1 VSPAANEALWVV
13 SRATGVT
20 STVLLTAVFILGV
33 MISARR
39 RPTGTQT
46 TVIMGLHRNLA
57 LGTTLFLMAHVV
69 TAVLETYV
77 DIGWVSIIVP
87 FTSGYEPAWV
97 GLGSIAFDLL
107 IVVIATSVLR
117 SRLPD
122 QWWAR
127 IHILSYALWPIA
139 IVHGIA
145 LGTGSEWML
154 RAVSFACLAAGIGA
168 VILRLASR
176 QPDGAQR
183 HRIGA
188 QPWR

>member
-1 VSPAANEALWVV
+1 MSTAANEALWIV

-20 STVLLTAVFILGV
+20 ATVLLTAVFILGV

-39 RPTGTQT
+39 RSAGPQT

-57 LGTTLFLMAHVV
+57 LGMTLFLTAHVV

-77 DIGWVSIIVP
+77 DVGWVSVAVP

-97 GLGSIAFDLL
+97 GLGSIALDLL

-117 SRLPD
+117 TRLPD
-122 QWWAR
+122 QWWTS
-127 IHILSYALWPIA
+127 IHTLSYVLWPVA

-145 LGTGSEWML
+145 LGTGSEWVL
-154 RAVSFACLAAGIGA
+154 RAVSIACLAAGTGA

-176 QPDGAQR
+176 QPDEAQR
-183 HRIGA
+183 QRVGA